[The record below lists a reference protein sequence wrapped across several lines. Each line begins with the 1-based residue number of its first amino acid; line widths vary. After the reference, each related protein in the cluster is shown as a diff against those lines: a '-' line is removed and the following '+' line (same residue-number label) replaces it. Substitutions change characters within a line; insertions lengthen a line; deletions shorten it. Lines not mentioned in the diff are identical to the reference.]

1 MRVILVPV
9 ADRPECARALDVAFD
24 MGKRLG
30 ASVSGCHMRPHRYS
44 EVSLSSAFADKAWR
58 RKSTKKAPAA
68 AKSLYERLADRHG
81 YDVVRRGREEPA
93 ALWSEKVGSPDILMG
108 IHGPVSDLVVV
119 SRPKKAGGVA
129 DMFLNAALL
138 ESTRPVLILPA
149 TTRRRIGKHV
159 VIGWNQSAEVART
172 VSAAMPVLQAAN
184 SVTIVTCG
192 AEDRAG
198 PKSSHLAEYL
208 HHWGV
213 DTRHIEKPGKRIEPE
228 LLDAYKKA
236 GGDLLVAGA
245 YSRSRWREKVFGGTT
260 EYLLR
265 KARVPVLMQHSG

>member
-24 MGKRLG
+24 LGSRLG

-44 EVSLSSAFADKAWR
+44 EVTMSSAFADRAWR

-68 AKSLYERLADRHG
+68 AKSLYEKLASQHG
-81 YDVVRRGREEPA
+81 YDVVRRGRKEPA
-93 ALWSEKVGSPDILMG
+93 ALWSEKVGAPDILMA

-119 SRPKKAGGVA
+119 SRPSKAGNVA

-149 TTRRRIGKHV
+149 TTRRRVGKKI

-172 VSAAMPVLQAAN
+172 VSATVSLLQAADT
-184 SVTIVTCG
+184 VTIVTCG

-198 PKSSHLAEYL
+198 PKSSHLTGYL
-208 HHWGV
+208 RHWGIEAE
-213 DTRHIEKPGKRIEPE
+213 HIEKPGRRIEPE
-228 LLDAYKKA
+228 LLAAYKQA

-260 EYLLR
+260 EFLLR
-265 KARVPVLMQHSG
+265 EARVPVLLQHT

>member
-24 MGKRLG
+24 IGKRLG

-68 AKSLYERLADRHG
+68 ARALYERLAEQHG
-81 YDVVRRGREEPA
+81 YDVVRRGREVPA

-119 SRPKKAGGVA
+119 SRPRKTAGVA

-149 TTRRRIGKHV
+149 TTRRRIGKHI

-172 VSAAMPVLQAAN
+172 VSAAMPMLQAAN

-198 PKSSHLAEYL
+198 PKSSHLTEYL
-208 HHWGV
+208 DHWGV
-213 DTRHIEKPGKRIEPE
+213 ASEHITTPGKRIEPE
-228 LLDAYKKA
+228 LLEAYKKA
-236 GGDLLVAGA
+236 DGDLLVAGA
-245 YSRSRWREKVFGGTT
+245 YSRSRWRELVFGGTT

-265 KARVPVLMQHSG
+265 KARVPVLMQHS

>member
-1 MRVILVPV
+1 
-9 ADRPECARALDVAFD
+9 
-24 MGKRLG
+24 
-30 ASVSGCHMRPHRYS
+30 MRPHRYS
-44 EVSLSSAFADKAWR
+44 EVSLSNAFADKAWR

-68 AKSLYERLADRHG
+68 AKGLYRRLADQHG

-108 IHGPVSDLVVV
+108 IYGPVSDLVVV
-119 SRPKKAGGVA
+119 SRPSKAGGVA

-138 ESTRPVLILPA
+138 DSTRPVLILPA
-149 TTRRRIGKHV
+149 TTRRRVGKNV
-159 VIGWNQSAEVART
+159 VIGWNQSAEVARK
-172 VSAAMPVLQAAN
+172 VSAAMPILQAAN

-192 AEDRAG
+192 AQDRAG
-198 PKSSHLAEYL
+198 PKSGHLIEYL
-208 HHWGV
+208 KHWGV
-213 DTRHIEKPGKRIEPE
+213 DADHIEKPGKRIEPE
-228 LLDAYKKA
+228 LLAAYKKA

-265 KARVPVLMQHSG
+265 KARVPVLMQHA